1 MTEQTKTNRIATKLK
16 NSTSVRM
23 LIIGFLILVLMIPL
37 AFIKDL
43 IRERKYRQSDTVQ
56 EINKKWGE
64 EIILYGPI
72 VKLPYTTYSETLVK
86 DDKTGKTQTIT
97 EKFTKC
103 VYFFPNELDISGD
116 IKTIKKHLG
125 MYTTPVYN
133 TKLNIKGSF
142 TPLDI
147 GHFEIM
153 SKDVQWDKAKI
164 LMKTTNIKGI
174 NNEIMIN
181 FGDKSLLFESNF
193 ENYTQND
200 NIKHLQ
206 THTLETKGFNAKE
219 LFAEKISFDMIFE
232 ASGSEKLQ
240 IIPIGKETNL
250 KLTSDWKSP
259 NFTGEYSPYN
269 EDAITDNGFN
279 AKWKVLQMNRP
290 FSQQFK
296 RIPNIDDYAFG
307 VDFIIPIDN
316 FQQNE
321 RSAKYGY
328 LMISLTFLLF
338 FLIQTL
344 SKINIH
350 IFQYL
355 MIGLALVIFYT
366 LLVSISEHTSFK
378 LAYLI
383 AGSAVVSLIT
393 MYSKSIMKIWKF
405 PLFIGISLTALY
417 SFIYIIIQLEN
428 YALLVGSIGIFVI
441 LALVMYASRKIEWN

>member
-72 VKLPYTTYSETLVK
+72 LKLPYTTYSETLVK

-350 IFQYL
+350 I
-355 MIGLALVIFYT
+355 
-366 LLVSISEHTSFK
+366 LLI
-378 LAYLI
+378 
-383 AGSAVVSLIT
+383 
-393 MYSKSIMKIWKF
+393 
-405 PLFIGISLTALY
+405 
-417 SFIYIIIQLEN
+417 
-428 YALLVGSIGIFVI
+428 
-441 LALVMYASRKIEWN
+441 